1 MSYYTTR
8 IKSDHGDNVSY
19 EAEGPFVCIYVKT
32 RTDLC
37 CIRV

>member
-8 IKSDHGDNVSY
+8 IKSDHGDNVQN
-19 EAEGPFVCIYVKT
+19 EAEGPFMCIYVKT

-37 CIRV
+37 YCRV

>member
-8 IKSDHGDNVSY
+8 IKSDHGD
-19 EAEGPFVCIYVKT
+19 PFVCIYVKT